1 MLDSTVFGVFLYA
14 FLTAVATG
22 FGALP
27 FLFMQDMP
35 RRWLGISN
43 AIAAGLMGAASW
55 GLIYEGLNYG
65 MPRTVVGI
73 LAGLVFIV
81 GTRKL
86 LGGGMRQA
94 GVIAAPGLLALENV
108 DRLAEDGW
116 LGILI
121 TPWFMNAVLLP
132 ADPAAFGHLGDGDK
146 TDEALPAGVY
156 EFITGT
162 LDPAGTLKSCSLFS
176 PVFEFADQ
184 ATARLTA
191 EHALAALMDGDTA
204 RSGAGADGDA
214 LPWSGQPLPA
224 APQPRDTPAEVS
236 RRRLLRGSLGDGP

>member
-86 LGGGMRQA
+86 LGEEGEVEWGEVQ
-94 GVIAAPGLLALENV
+94 
-108 DRLAEDGW
+108 
-116 LGILI
+116 
-121 TPWFMNAVLLP
+121 
-132 ADPAAFGHLGDGDK
+132 
-146 TDEALPAGVY
+146 
-156 EFITGT
+156 
-162 LDPAGTLKSCSLFS
+162 
-176 PVFEFADQ
+176 
-184 ATARLTA
+184 
-191 EHALAALMDGDTA
+191 
-204 RSGAGADGDA
+204 GADAMKIVLILGVMTLHSFTEGVGVGVSFGGEKPSGFTSRWPSLCTTSPRG
-214 LPWSGQPLPA
+214 LPS
-224 APQPRDTPAEVS
+224 VS
-236 RRRLLRGSLGDGP
+236 